1 MTPAAYAVAYGVL
14 ALGAVLVLVGV
25 ALKRADER
33 VCRVANESHKEDA

>member
-1 MTPAAYAVAYGVL
+1 MTAAAAAL
-14 ALGAVLVLVGV
+14 FALGAVLVLIDV